1 MANLDLENEL
11 LGFLSQNP
19 KFTISQDK
27 IKQKPDVG
35 TMIYPTPC
43 L

>member
-1 MANLDLENEL
+1 MANFR
-11 LGFLSQNP
+11 LGKRVTLISFTKP
-19 KFTISQDK
+19 KIYLSQDK